1 VVPGDVSAVAA
12 DAYWAQPLA
21 DVLGRQSTRETGL
34 TCAEA
39 AARLDAAGRNTLT
52 DTHRITWIALAF
64 RQVSNALVL
73 LLVFAAILSAVMG
86 EWLDAAIV
94 LTIVAATAIVGFTRE
109 YSAGKAA
116 EALRQRIHGR
126 TRVMRDSR
134 IESIPSEEIVVGDI
148 ALLSAGNLVPADAVL
163 LEATDLFV
171 SEAAL
176 TGESFPVE
184 KHVGPILPDAPLSAR
199 VNCVFLGTN
208 VRSGTARCVVVAT
221 GPQTAYG
228 AIAARLNLRPPETE
242 FDRGTRRFGYL
253 LISAMLALVIV
264 VFSVHVLEGRPAA
277 ETLLFSV
284 ALAVGLSP
292 ELLPAIL
299 SVNLARGS
307 QVMASQGVLVRRLS
321 AIENLGSMDVLC
333 TDKTGTLTEG
343 VIRLDGAYDAA
354 GSVSPEV
361 LDLAACNAACQTGL
375 QNPLDE
381 AILATAQGSLTVA
394 DKMAEVPFDFSRK
407 RVSVVFRTATGAR
420 LVAKGAFREILD
432 VCTQAA
438 GAPLDA
444 DARMRLA
451 RRFEVWSNQGFR
463 VIAVAVKNLDTSVAF
478 SRADECAMTFAGF
491 LTFLD
496 QPKQGVR
503 ETLARLAGLG
513 VAVKVITGDNG
524 LVARHVGRLVGLHAD
539 RVLSGREI
547 DALHGPALWHAV
559 DRAEM
564 FVEVDPSQ
572 KEQIILAL
580 KKMGHVVGFLGD
592 GINDAPAMHAADTSL
607 AVAEAVDVAREA
619 ADFVLLE
626 RGLDVIR
633 RGIEEGRRTF
643 ANTLKY
649 ILITMSA
656 NLGNMVSMA
665 LASLVLPFLPLL
677 AGQILLNNFLSDI
690 PALGL
695 AGDNVDAEQVSTPQ
709 RWRIGFIGRFMLVFG
724 ALSSAFDLLT
734 FAVLHRIMHVS
745 PELFRTAWFIES
757 LLTELAVALV
767 VRTRRPFFRSRPG
780 RLLLFSTVALMALTP
795 LVPMLPGAV
804 LLGFVPLSGRL
815 LASIVLITVAYVAA
829 AELIKHVF
837 YGALAQR
844 AGTAAIA
851 ATAK

>member
-1 VVPGDVSAVAA
+1 MRPDAWWAWPVSDVMARQATGEDGLSGS
-12 DAYWAQPLA
+12 DA
-21 DVLGRQSTRETGL
+21 S
-34 TCAEA
+34 
-39 AARLDAAGRNTLT
+39 ARLEAAGRNTLT
-52 DTHRITWIALAF
+52 DSHRITWMALAL

-73 LLVFAAILSAVMG
+73 LLVFAAVLSAVMG

-94 LTIVAATAIVGFTRE
+94 LTIVVATAIIGFSRE

-116 EALRQRIHGR
+116 EALRRRMHGR
-126 TRVMRDSR
+126 TRVVRDGQL
-134 IESIPSEEIVVGDI
+134 ESVPSEEIVPGDLV
-148 ALLSAGNLVPADAVL
+148 LLSAGNLVPADGVL
-163 LEATDLFV
+163 IEATDLFV
-171 SEAAL
+171 GEAAL

-184 KHVGPILPDAPLSAR
+184 KDVQPTAPDAPLSAR
-199 VNCVFLGTN
+199 TNCVYLGTN
-208 VRSGTARCVVVAT
+208 VRSGTARYVVVAT
-221 GPQTAYG
+221 GPRTAYG
-228 AIAARLNLRPPETE
+228 TIAARLNVGPPETE

-253 LISAMLALVIV
+253 LMSAMLALVIV
-264 VFSVHVLEGRPAA
+264 VFAVHVFEGRPAA
-277 ETLLFSV
+277 ETLLFAI

-299 SVNLARGS
+299 SVNLARGA
-307 QVMASQGVLVRRLS
+307 QVMASEGVLVRRLS
-321 AIENLGSMDVLC
+321 AIENLGSMDMLC

-343 VIRLDGAYDAA
+343 AIRLDGAFDAH
-354 GSVSPEV
+354 GSPSADV
-361 LDLAACNAACQTGL
+361 LDLAACNASCQTGL

-381 AILATAQGSLTVA
+381 AILAITRGSFTTA
-394 DKMAEVPFDFSRK
+394 DKVAEIPFDFQRK
-407 RVSVVFRTATGAR
+407 RVSVVFRTHSGAR
-420 LVAKGAFREILD
+420 LVSKGAFREVLD
-432 VCTQAA
+432 VCTRV
-438 GAPLDA
+438 GDAPLDD
-444 DARMRLA
+444 DARRDLSS
-451 RRFEVWSNQGFR
+451 RFEVWSNQGFR
-463 VIAVAVKNLDTSVAF
+463 VIAVAVKELDASTGF
-478 SRADECAMTFAGF
+478 SRGDECAMTFAGF
-491 LTFLD
+491 LTFFD
-496 QPKQGVR
+496 QPKQGVS
-503 ETLARLAGLG
+503 ETLTQLAALG

-539 RVLSGREI
+539 RVLTGRDL

-559 DRAEM
+559 ERAEM

-665 LASLVLPFLPLL
+665 VASLVLPFLPLL

-695 AGDNVDAEQVSTPQ
+695 ADDNVDPEQVSNPQ
-709 RWRIGFIGRFMLVFG
+709 RWRIGFIGRFMIVFG
-724 ALSSAFDLLT
+724 MLSSLFDLLT
-734 FAVLHRIMHVS
+734 FALLHRVMHVS

-780 RLLLFSTVALMALTP
+780 RLLLVSTIALAALAP
-795 LVPMLPGAV
+795 AIPWLPGAM
-804 LLGFVPLSGRL
+804 LLGFVPVPGWL
-815 LASIVLITVAYVAA
+815 LASIMLITAAYVAA
-829 AELIKHVF
+829 AELTKRFFFGQAVR
-837 YGALAQR
+837 GA
-844 AGTAAIA
+844 AGIRRGIA
-851 ATAK
+851 RTM